1 MKQNLTP
8 NEINLYYEELQSKL
22 TDSRQ
27 SKGKRH
33 ELALVLTTML
43 LAILRSVGKLNVSVI
58 HRQMCREHD
67 LIMISL
73 GLKRRKVVSDT
84 QFRRILSGVDY
95 QTYNELNDAH
105 FGVSITEVSGEW
117 KAVDGKEM
125 RGNIDGLSGK
135 KRGENVVSMVSHED
149 KLSQIVGFYHGHK
162 ESEKTVVRAYFHSK
176 TVLYGSYS
184 RNVGPI

>member
-22 TDSRQ
+22 NDSRQ

-58 HRQMCREHD
+58 DRQMCREHE
-67 LIMISL
+67 LMVSCL

-105 FGVSITEVSGEW
+105 FGISITEISGEW
-117 KAVDGKEM
+117 KAIDGKELS
-125 RGNIDGLSGK
+125 GNIDGL
-135 KRGENVVSMVSHED
+135 
-149 KLSQIVGFYHGHK
+149 
-162 ESEKTVVRAYFHSK
+162 
-176 TVLYGSYS
+176 
-184 RNVGPI
+184 